1 MREKRRLKL
10 ITPLG
15 KCLREGASSLYT
27 QPKWSREARPVSGL
41 WVLWIW
47 YQLQPSWAS
56 AYPHAPLPLRCF
68 LCRPSNKG
76 KVLCGTTGRTQSRHR
91 PPYGLPAWPEQG
103 APAGPH
109 TCSTYGP
116 SFPTWPQPEQGQ
128 PMSAFSVCCYCCN
141 VFINP

>member
-10 ITPLG
+10 ITPSGKVPAASTLSLNEAGKPGLCLG
-15 KCLREGASSLYT
+15 FGFYGSDTSSSPHELQLIRMPLSLFGAF
-27 QPKWSREARPVSGL
+27 L
-41 WVLWIW
+41 W
-47 YQLQPSWAS
+47 
-56 AYPHAPLPLRCF
+56 
-68 LCRPSNKG
+68 RPSNKG

-91 PPYGLPAWPEQG
+91 PPHGLPAWPEQG